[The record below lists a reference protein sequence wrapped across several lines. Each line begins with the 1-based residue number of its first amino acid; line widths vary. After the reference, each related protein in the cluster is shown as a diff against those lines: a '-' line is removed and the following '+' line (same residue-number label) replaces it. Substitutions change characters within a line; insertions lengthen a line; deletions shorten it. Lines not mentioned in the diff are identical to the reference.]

1 MKTIPSLAIVA
12 AITFFPLSS
21 TFAQGIWTSGH
32 GDISVAYGI
41 DGLEGEWHLGE
52 DNEEVVVDGI
62 TLQSPDGFEY
72 ETDAITATLPFDR
85 SFLRP
90 AGVDWNFL
98 GANAGES
105 VWVFPATSIEAVGIP
120 YLGFGTEEL
129 NPADWS
135 SDITFTLTSAMGS
148 GVDDGGFFSLYT
160 TDEFG
165 VPTAFATTFGGVS
178 GFIAQAA
185 GDHTHYNVA
194 FTQTGVYE
202 VTFTISG
209 THVTDG
215 FQSTSATYTFNII
228 PEPTSLMLIGV
239 GASALLLRRRR
250 HGRVL

>member
-1 MKTIPSLAIVA
+1 MKIIPSIATLAA
-12 AITFFPLSS
+12 FTFLPLSS

-32 GDISVAYGI
+32 GDISVAYGVG
-41 DGLEGEWHLGE
+41 GLEGEWHLGE
-52 DNEEVVVDGI
+52 DNEEIVVDGI
-62 TLQSPDGFEY
+62 TLQAPEGFEH
-72 ETDAITATLPFDR
+72 EADAITATLPFDR

-98 GANAGES
+98 GANAGNS
-105 VWVFPATSIEAVGIP
+105 VWLFPATAAESVGIP

-135 SDITFTLTSAMGS
+135 TDITFTLASVTGS
-148 GVDDGGFFSLYT
+148 GVVNGGFFSMYT

-165 VPTAFATTFGGVS
+165 VPTAFARTFGGVS
-178 GFIAQAA
+178 GSISQPAD
-185 GDHTHYNVA
+185 DHTHYNLA

-202 VTFTISG
+202 VTFNISG
-209 THVTDG
+209 THTIDG
-215 FQSTSATYTFNII
+215 LQTTSATYTFNVI